1 MNYGIGD
8 QMNDNLFND
17 LMESVLTIEDINKEF
32 KRPRLSYNDLV
43 ERAEMLD
50 TGTTPQELNE
60 LLQEMVNAQLST
72 MEQNFIIRAI
82 RRATKIPMGE
92 LKEALKERSGAAGR
106 DDIGVELAQATL
118 RRFFTAV
125 PVVDMRDDL
134 RETGEEAPPLGGLLI
149 RAAGSNWTYRDTHWK
164 RISDD
169 EVGHFIARALL
180 ERESEGAPDIG
191 GMAASTAIGQAQQL
205 IRAARS
211 IAQDVFSLTKDPL
224 PIINVRNGELWIS
237 GKGEVELRPHRP
249 SSYQLSCLDVVYDP
263 DASCHEYDDALTA
276 IFSKSSDV
284 HDMVRHWH
292 EFVGY
297 AIQPK
302 RDLASWW
309 MLHGRGANGKT
320 KLMETVSRLLGP
332 DAVASMR
339 ISDLSRSQF
348 ATSSL
353 VGAMM
358 LLDDDVD
365 RATLLPDGQLK
376 QISEQKAMQGEF
388 KGKDRFRFI
397 CRALPVLLCN
407 GYPRTSDT
415 SLGMAR
421 RAQVIPLRRQFMG
434 ADADPGLFN
443 RIWRDEMPGVL
454 NRALEGLSRLRERG
468 NFLPPDDCQK
478 AAGVWLQNANPTA
491 GFVAECMTQSDRA
504 SVRRG
509 VLWEE
514 FQEWAAA
521 NGYRAPGRNWFYES
535 LDGLGIRWIKSE
547 GHHVAQGW
555 RLLDR
560 TEMRD

>member
-1 MNYGIGD
+1 MS
-8 QMNDNLFND
+8 DN
-17 LMESVLTIEDINKEF
+17 VLSIDDINSEF
-32 KRPRLSYNDLV
+32 KRPRLSYNELV

-50 TGTTPQELNE
+50 TGSTPQELNE
-60 LLQEMVNAQLST
+60 LLQEMVNAQLSP
-72 MEQNFIIRAI
+72 MEQNFIVRAI

-92 LKEALKERSGAAGR
+92 LKEALKERAGATGR
-106 DDIGVELAQATL
+106 EDVGVELAQATL
-118 RRFFTAV
+118 RRFFTA
-125 PVVDMRDDL
+125 PPTD
-134 RETGEEAPPLGGLLI
+134 EEPTPPLGGLLI
-149 RAAGSNWTYRDTHWK
+149 RAAGSNWTYRETHWR

-169 EVGHFIARALL
+169 ELGHFIARALL
-180 ERESEGAPDIG
+180 ESDNAQAPDVG
-191 GMAASTAIGQAQQL
+191 SMAAATAIGQAQTL

-211 IAQDVFSLTKDPL
+211 IPQDVFSLTKDPL
-224 PIINVRNGELWIS
+224 PIINVKNGELWLG
-237 GKGEVELRPHRP
+237 GKGEVELRPHAP
-249 SSYQLSCLDVVYDP
+249 GSYQMSCLDVVYDP
-263 DASCHEYDDALTA
+263 DASCHEYDDALRA
-276 IFSKSSDV
+276 IFSNASNVDE
-284 HDMVRHWH
+284 MVRHWH

-320 KLMETVSRLLGP
+320 RLMETVSRLLGP

-353 VGAMM
+353 VGAMV

-376 QISEQKAMQGEF
+376 QISEQKAMQAEF

-397 CRALPVLLCN
+397 CRALPVMLCN

-415 SLGMAR
+415 SQGMAR
-421 RAQVIPLRRQFMG
+421 RAQVIPFRRQFMG

-454 NRALEGLSRLRERG
+454 NRALEGLARLRERG
-468 NFLPPDDCQK
+468 NFDPPQDCRD
-478 AAGVWLQNANPTA
+478 AVGVWLENANPTA
-491 GFVAECMTQSDRA
+491 GFMAAMMQQTEKG
-504 SVRRG
+504 SVRRSA
-509 VLWEE
+509 LWEA
-514 FQEWAAA
+514 FQEWAAGS
-521 NGYRAPGRNWFYES
+521 GYKAPGRNWFYES
-535 LDGLGIRWIKSE
+535 LDGLGIRWTKSD
-547 GHHVAQGW
+547 GHWVAHGW

-560 TEMRD
+560 HEVRD